1 MVIFLNLSSFDIAL
15 DLDGPLSHLGFLFPS
30 LRDNLAHSCA
40 AAADDGDD
48 FSRFYHS
55 HPLSLFYLLSHGSQH
70 ERPHA
75 SSHGLSTSFAVAVSH
90 FARRRSNR
98 SNRRHRSPASAN
110 FFSVKPNRFCPSK
123 HLQERLIE
131 TCFVIFSSCHR
142 RCHNLLWRRNFAK
155 CMFCVGQTN
164 SDSLAF

>member
-55 HPLSLFYLLSHGSQH
+55 HPLSLFFTYSLTEANTSGLTH
-70 ERPHA
+70 PHTA
-75 SSHGLSTSFAVAVSH
+75 S
-90 FARRRSNR
+90 
-98 SNRRHRSPASAN
+98 RHRSQWPSLTSRDAEAIVAIAAIAPPQAQT
-110 FFSVKPNRFCPSK
+110 FSP
-123 HLQERLIE
+123 
-131 TCFVIFSSCHR
+131 
-142 RCHNLLWRRNFAK
+142 
-155 CMFCVGQTN
+155 
-164 SDSLAF
+164 